1 MRLRTET
8 YTVRRLTIRV
18 LAAVTALGLA
28 GALAACGGG
37 DDDSTAGGGETAIVQ
52 VGSVYEPQNLD
63 NTAGGGQG
71 VTEALNGNVYEGLFR
86 LTDTGAVEP
95 LLAKD
100 QKVSDDGLTYTF
112 TLQPNVKFHSGKALT
127 SADVKA
133 SIERVTAEN
142 SKSAR
147 KSNLEVIKE
156 ISTPDDATVVVK
168 LKTRSIS
175 FVYNLSYIWVVNAD
189 AKDLTTTADGTG
201 PYRLGEWKR
210 GSTLSLT
217 KFDGYWGAPAKNAG
231 VVFHYFTDA
240 TALNNALLTNAVDV
254 VTSEQSPDAL
264 AQFANNAAYKVN
276 DGKGTTKLLLAFN
289 DKVAP
294 FDKVE
299 VRQAVSAAIDDKKLL
314 SSIWGEYGTPI
325 GSMVPPS
332 DPWYE
337 DLTSVNA
344 YDVAA
349 AKAKLTAAGF
359 PNGFAFTLDTPSYDP
374 HPTAATFIKSELAK
388 IGVTVT
394 INTITADEWYT
405 KVYQKRDFQAT
416 MQEHVNDRDV
426 VWYGD
431 PDFYWGY
438 SNAQVTKWIDEA
450 EQAKTADEQTALLK
464 QANRKIAE
472 DAASDWLYLY
482 PQIVVASSKLS
493 GYPVNGLNAQFFTY
507 GIVKS

>member
-1 MRLRTET
+1 MKRLLST
-8 YTVRRLTIRV
+8 LTV
-18 LAAVTALGLA
+18 LALA
-28 GALAACGGG
+28 GILAACGS
-37 DDDSTAGGGETAIVQ
+37 DEDSSSSAADSSSAVIQ

-71 VTEALNGNVYEGLFR
+71 VTEALNGNVYEGLYK

-133 SIERVTAEN
+133 SVERVTAEN

-147 KSNLEVIKE
+147 KSNLAVIKT
-156 ISTPDDATVVVK
+156 IATPDDATVVFT
-168 LKTRSIS
+168 LSSRSIS
-175 FVYNLSYIWVVNAD
+175 FVYNLSYIWISNA
-189 AKDLTTTADGTG
+189 AATDLTTTADGTG
-201 PYRLGEWKR
+201 PYKFGEWKR

-217 KFDGYWGAPAKNAG
+217 RFDGYWGTAAKNAG

-264 AQFANNAAYKVN
+264 AQFSGNAGYQVN

-294 FDKVE
+294 FDKVA
-299 VRQAVSAAIDDKKLL
+299 VRQAVSQAIDDKKLL
-314 SSIWGEYGTPI
+314 TSIWGEYGTEI
-325 GSMVPPS
+325 GSMVPPT

-344 YDVAA
+344 YNVEN
-349 AKAKLTAAGF
+349 AKKLLADAGF
-359 PNGFAFTLDTPSYDP
+359 PNGFTFSLDTPSYDP

-388 IGVTVT
+388 VGITVN

-405 KVYQKRDFQAT
+405 KVYQKRDFAAT
-416 MQEHVNDRDV
+416 LQEHVNDRDV
-426 VWYGD
+426 VWYGN

-438 SNAQVTKWIDEA
+438 HNTQVTDLVNKA
-450 EQAKTADEQTALLK
+450 EQATTTDEQTALLK
-464 QANRKIAE
+464 QANKIIAE
-472 DAASDWLYLY
+472 EAASDWLYLY
-482 PQIVVASSKLS
+482 PQIVVASSKLT
-493 GYPVNGLNAQFFTY
+493 GYPVNGLNAQFFAY

>member
-1 MRLRTET
+1 M
-8 YTVRRLTIRV
+8 
-18 LAAVTALGLA
+18 AAAAAITTLGL
-28 GALAACGGG
+28 LAACGGG
-37 DDDSTAGGGETAIVQ
+37 GSDAKPADSSAATIQ

-71 VTEALNGNVYEGLFR
+71 VTEALNGNVYEGLFK
-86 LTDTGAVEP
+86 LTDTGRVEP

-100 QKVSDDGLTYTF
+100 QKVSADGLTYTF
-112 TLQPNVKFHSGKALT
+112 TLRPGVKFHSGKALT
-127 SADVKA
+127 SADAKA
-133 SIERVTAEN
+133 SIERVTAAN

-147 KSNLEVIKE
+147 KSNLSVVKSIA
-156 ISTPDDATVVVK
+156 TPDDATVVVTLSK
-168 LKTRSIS
+168 RSIS
-175 FVYNLSYIWVVNAD
+175 FVYNLSYVWIVNSA
-189 AKDLTTTADGTG
+189 ATDLTTKADGTG
-201 PYRLGEWKR
+201 PYRLGDWKR
-210 GSTLSLT
+210 GSTLTLT
-217 KFDGYWGAPAKNAG
+217 RFDGYWGTPAKNAG

-264 AQFANNAAYKVN
+264 AQFSNNSAYRVN

-289 DKVAP
+289 DRVAP
-294 FDKVE
+294 FDKVP
-299 VRQAVSAAIDDKKLL
+299 VRQAISRAIDDKKLL
-314 SSIWGEYGTPI
+314 TSIWGDHGSPI

-344 YDVAA
+344 YDPNS
-349 AKAKLTAAGF
+349 AKQLLAQAGL
-359 PNGFAFTLDTPSYDP
+359 PNGFSFTLDTPNYDP
-374 HPTAATFIKSELAK
+374 HPIAATFIKSELAK

-405 KVYQKRDFQAT
+405 KVYQKHDFQAT

-431 PDFYWGY
+431 PSFYWGY
-438 SNAQVTKWIDEA
+438 DNPQVTAWINQA
-450 EQAKTADEQTALLK
+450 EQAKTTEEQTALLK
-464 QANRKIAE
+464 QANRRIAE

-493 GYPVNGLNAQFFTY
+493 GYPVNGLNAQFFAY
-507 GIVKS
+507 DIVKS

>member
-1 MRLRTET
+1 MRKIL
-8 YTVRRLTIRV
+8 
-18 LAAVTALGLA
+18 AVTAALTLA
-28 GALAACGGG
+28 GVLAACGNS
-37 DDDSTAGGGETAIVQ
+37 DSDSAATSDPAAATIQ
-52 VGSVYEPQNLD
+52 ISSVYEPQNLD

-71 VTEALNGNVYEGLFR
+71 VTEALSGNVYEGLFR
-86 LTDTGAVEP
+86 LADSGAVEP

-112 TLQPNVKFHSGKALT
+112 TLQPNVKFHSGKTLT

-133 SIERVTAEN
+133 SVERVTAAN

-147 KSNLEVIKE
+147 KSSFAVIKS
-156 ISTPDDATVVVK
+156 IATPDDATVVFT
-168 LKTRSIS
+168 LSSRSIS
-175 FVYNLSYIWVVNAD
+175 FVYNLSYVSIVNAE

-201 PYRLGEWKR
+201 PYKLGEWKR

-217 KFDGYWGAPAKNAG
+217 RFDGYWGAKAKNAG
-231 VVFHYFTDA
+231 VVFHYYTDA

-264 AQFANNAAYKVN
+264 AQFAGNSAYKVN
-276 DGKGTTKLLLAFN
+276 DGKSTTKLLLAFN

-294 FDKVE
+294 FNNVQ
-299 VRQAVSAAIDDKKLL
+299 VRQAVSQAIDDKKLL
-314 SSIWGEYGTPI
+314 SSVWGDHGTLI
-325 GSMVPPS
+325 GSMVPPT

-344 YDVAA
+344 YNVDS
-349 AKAKLTAAGF
+349 AKALLTQAGF
-359 PNGFAFTLDTPSYDP
+359 PNGFTFTLDTPNYDP

-388 IGVTVT
+388 VGITVN

-405 KVYQKRDFQAT
+405 KVYQKHDFAAT
-416 MQEHVNDRDV
+416 LQEHVNDRDV
-426 VWYGD
+426 VWYGN

-438 SNAQVTKWIDEA
+438 SNKQVTQEIDAA
-450 EQAKTADEQTALLK
+450 EQAKTTDEQTSLLK
-464 QANRKIAE
+464 QANKTIAQE
-472 DAASDWLYLY
+472 AASDWLYLY

-493 GYPVNGLNAQFFTY
+493 GYPVNGLNAQFFAY
-507 GIVKS
+507 GITKS

>member
-1 MRLRTET
+1 MLRT
-8 YTVRRLTIRV
+8 

-37 DDDSTAGGGETAIVQ
+37 DDDATVKDSAAAVIQ

-71 VTEALNGNVYEGLFR
+71 VTEALNGNVYEGLFK
-86 LTDTGAVEP
+86 LTDTGTVEP
-95 LLAKD
+95 LLAKE

-112 TLQPNVKFHSGKALT
+112 TLRDGVKFHSGKALT

-147 KSNLEVIKE
+147 KSNLAVIKT
-156 ISTPDDATVVVK
+156 ITTPDDATVVVQ
-168 LKTRSIS
+168 LSARSIS
-175 FVYNLSYIWVVNAD
+175 FVYNLSYIWIVNAA

-201 PYRLGEWKR
+201 PYKLGEWKR

-217 KFDGYWGAPAKNAG
+217 KFDGYWGTPAKNAG

-264 AQFANNAAYKVN
+264 AQFTSNTAYKVN
-276 DGKGTTKLLLAFN
+276 NGKGTTKLLLAFN

-294 FDKVE
+294 FDKPA
-299 VRQAVSAAIDDKKLL
+299 VRQAISAAIDDKKLL
-314 SSIWGEYGTPI
+314 TSIWGDYGTPI
-325 GSMVPPS
+325 GSMVPPT

-344 YDVAA
+344 YDPAVA
-349 AKAKLTAAGF
+349 KQKLAEAGL
-359 PNGFAFTLDTPSYDP
+359 PNGFSFTLDTPSYDP

-388 IGVTVT
+388 VGVTVN

-438 SNAQVTKWIDEA
+438 SNPQVTAWIKQAEEA
-450 EQAKTADEQTALLK
+450 RTTDEQTALLK
-464 QANRKIAE
+464 QANKQIAQ

-493 GYPVNGLNAQFFTY
+493 GYPLNGLNAQFFAY
-507 GIVKS
+507 DIVKN